1 VITPPFTSLG
11 FTRCSRSFRRF
22 SPLLHGAFAIAWPAL
37 LVLGCD
43 GKSTSTGD
51 SSAIQEIAVA
61 VTAPV
66 QNELPRIIRV
76 SGTLMGD
83 EETTIAA
90 KVAGRVIE
98 VVRDLGDAAAPGDPL
113 IRVDPIDY
121 ELARDERQRAFVESL
136 SQLGLSELPAA
147 DFNVEQLPSV
157 ERARLQAENA
167 KAKYERAR
175 VLAER
180 EPPLI
185 SEQDFADL
193 KTAWDVA
200 QSELKVERLT
210 AQATLAEARTLEA
223 QVRIAQQ
230 RVIDTVHRAPMLFE
244 SSEATTAQPHR
255 APAAREYE
263 VASRMVNVGDYV
275 QIGAPLMRLVDS
287 DPLKLRASVPERRI
301 GAVRA
306 GQAAAV
312 RIEAFVE
319 PFAGEVSRVSP
330 AVDQQ
335 TRAFPI
341 EILVQNAD
349 RTLKPGSFATA
360 DIQVGREAALMVPST
375 SVISF
380 AGVHKVVL
388 VKDGKAQ
395 EQRVELGQRV
405 DGLVEIRKGVSPQDD
420 VVIKPGGS
428 LATGTPVRIAEKR
441 GNDSEARAERTATS
455 GKTEA
460 TP

>member
-1 VITPPFTSLG
+1 MPITPPAL
-11 FTRCSRSFRRF
+11 CSRVVSRARGVAAIF
-22 SPLLHGAFAIAWPAL
+22 LGLAIA
-37 LVLGCD
+37 VISGC
-43 GKSTSTGD
+43 GKGD
-51 SSAIQEIAVA
+51 PDDATPSSAAVEVNVASPVSREI
-61 VTAPV
+61 
-66 QNELPRIIRV
+66 PRTIRV

-98 VVRDLGDAAAPGDPL
+98 VVRDLGDPAAPGDPL
-113 IRVDPIDY
+113 IRIDPIDY
-121 ELARDERQRAFVESL
+121 ELARDERQRAFAESL
-136 SQLGLSELPAA
+136 SQLGLSELPTA
-147 DFNVEQLPSV
+147 DFNLQQLPAV

-180 EPPLI
+180 DPPLI

-210 AQATLAEARTLEA
+210 AESTLAEARTLEA

-230 RVIDTVHRAPMLFE
+230 RVIDTVHRAPLLVEQTE
-244 SSEATTAQPHR
+244 SQLPASAS
-255 APAAREYE
+255 APASREYE
-263 VASRMVNVGDYV
+263 VASRMVHVGDYV
-275 QIGAPLMRLVDS
+275 QIGAPLVRLVDS

-301 GAVRA
+301 GSVRA
-306 GQAAAV
+306 GQSAAIRV
-312 RIEAFVE
+312 EAFSQS
-319 PFAGEVSRVSP
+319 FAGTVSRVSP
-330 AVDQQ
+330 AVEQQ

-349 RTLKPGSFATA
+349 GMLKPGSFATA
-360 DIQVGREAALMVPST
+360 DIEVGREPVLMVPST

-388 VKDGKAQ
+388 VKDGKAL
-395 EQRVELGQRV
+395 EQRVDLGARAE
-405 DGLVEIRKGVSPQDD
+405 DLVEIRKGVTAQDE
-420 VVIKPGGS
+420 VVLRPGGS
-428 LATGTPVRIAEKR
+428 LATGTPVRITSR
-441 GNDSEARAERTATS
+441 HTDNGEARAERGDNSA
-455 GKTEA
+455 KAEA

>member
-1 VITPPFTSLG
+1 M
-11 FTRCSRSFRRF
+11 
-22 SPLLHGAFAIAWPAL
+22 LLF
-37 LVLGCD
+37 LGCEE
-43 GKSTSTGD
+43 KSPSNGN
-51 SSAIQEIAVA
+51 SSAMQEIAVTVA
-61 VTAPV
+61 APV
-66 QNELPRIIRV
+66 QSELPRTIRV

-113 IRVDPIDY
+113 IRIDPIDY

-136 SQLGLSELPAA
+136 SQLGLGELPAA
-147 DFNVEQLPSV
+147 EFNLEQLPSV

-230 RVIDTVHRAPMLFE
+230 RVTDTVHRAPMLFASVE
-244 SSEATTAQPHR
+244 TTTAQQNRTEHR
-255 APAAREYE
+255 SPAAREYE

-301 GAVRA
+301 GAVRI
-306 GQAAAV
+306 GQSAAV
-312 RIEAFVE
+312 RIEAFAE
-319 PFAGEVSRVSP
+319 PFAGQVSRVSP

-341 EILVQNAD
+341 EILVQNSD

-360 DIQVGREAALMVPST
+360 DIQVGREAALMVPNS

-380 AGVHKVVL
+380 AGVHKIVL
-388 VKDGKAQ
+388 VKDGKAH

-405 DGLVEIRKGVSPQDD
+405 NDLVEIRKGVSPQDD

-428 LATGTPVRIAEKR
+428 LSTGTPVRIAER
-441 GNDSEARAERTATS
+441 RDSDSEARAEKTAKS
-455 GKTEA
+455 GNTEA